1 MIDKLKQSW
10 PAQLTA
16 RLATWTQDWLTPTLL
31 RRRTLGA
38 AVIASLI
45 AIVYWGVIASSRYVS
60 EAHVVVQRTDMGL
73 TSGID
78 LGGLLGSGTSPSHS
92 EQVLLRD
99 HLLSVD
105 MLQKLDA
112 KLNLRQHYSSWW
124 RDPLSQMWFENA
136 SIEWFHRHFLGR
148 VEIELDEYSG
158 ILVIKAQGYDPETA
172 HAITK
177 MLVEEGEAYINEMAH
192 QLARDQVAFLEKQLV
207 EMSGRVMK
215 TRGAL
220 IEFQNAKGLASPTA
234 TAEAITNIT
243 NRLEGQLAELKARRG
258 SLLSYLSADAP
269 DVIQIS
275 AQIAALEEQIALE
288 QGRLASPKGKPLNR
302 VVEEYQRLEMEAK
315 FAQDIY
321 QTALAALEKGRIE
334 ATRNL
339 KKLSILQS
347 PTVPQYP
354 WEPRRIYNIVVF
366 VLCVMILAGIIHLV
380 AAIIRDHKD

>member
-1 MIDKLKQSW
+1 
-10 PAQLTA
+10 
-16 RLATWTQDWLTPTLL
+16 
-31 RRRTLGA
+31 
-38 AVIASLI
+38 
-45 AIVYWGVIASSRYVS
+45 
-60 EAHVVVQRTDMGL
+60 
-73 TSGID
+73 
-78 LGGLLGSGTSPSHS
+78 
-92 EQVLLRD
+92 
-99 HLLSVD
+99 
-105 MLQKLDA
+105 
-112 KLNLRQHYSSWW
+112 
-124 RDPLSQMWFENA
+124 MWFENA

-321 QTALAALEKGRIE
+321 RPPWQHWKKAA
-334 ATRNL
+334 
-339 KKLSILQS
+339 
-347 PTVPQYP
+347 
-354 WEPRRIYNIVVF
+354 
-366 VLCVMILAGIIHLV
+366 
-380 AAIIRDHKD
+380 